1 MSVVYIREVVG
12 NPERGGTRSGIWDKR
27 QTQF

>member
-12 NPERGGTRSGIWDKR
+12 NPERGGTRPEIWDKR